1 MTVSIRT
8 FTKGTVIRLN
18 TKTKIAVIGGDKRF
32 ELLTDKFKTD
42 GYDVTGVFHENAD
55 ADFFGAVTDCEILI
69 LPLPAVSNGSHINVS
84 EPYLKHT
91 GADISQIPT
100 LYELLL
106 KLHKNQLILGGLLP
120 QWFMDKCQSAGL
132 QAIDYYTSERLEIL
146 TVLPT
151 VEGCIGIL
159 ISELKKTI
167 SGCNI
172 LITGYGKIG
181 KTLAKYLKFFGATV
195 SAAARKDSDLAWMEV
210 HGILPVKYDGL
221 PLAIKNMDAVVN
233 TVPAVIL
240 SKEILTASKPDCLF
254 IDLASK
260 PGGIEFAAAA
270 QLGRK
275 TIWALSLPGKIAP
288 ISAAGYLYQ
297 TILNFLENTYEVR
310 K

>member
-1 MTVSIRT
+1 VVSIREEDAM
-8 FTKGTVIRLN
+8 N
-18 TKTKIAVIGGDKRF
+18 MKTKIAVIGGDKRF
-32 ELLTDKFKTD
+32 ELLIEKFKAD

-55 ADFFGAVTDCEILI
+55 ADFFSAITDCDVLI

-84 EPYLKHT
+84 ESYLKRT

-120 QWFMDKCQSAGL
+120 QWFLEKCESAGL
-132 QAIDYYTSERLEIL
+132 KAIDYYTSERLEIL

-151 VEGCIGIL
+151 VEGCIGVL

-181 KTLAKYLKFFGATV
+181 KTLAQYLKFFGATV
-195 SAAARKDSDLAWMEV
+195 SAAARRDSDLAWMEV
-210 HGILPVKYDGL
+210 HGIRPVKYDDL
-221 PLAIKNMDAVVN
+221 SPAIKKMDAVVN

-240 SKEILTASKPDCLF
+240 TKEILAASKPDCLF

-260 PGGIEFAAAA
+260 PGGVDFAAAA

-275 TIWALSLPGKIAP
+275 TIWALSLPGKTAP

-297 TILNFLENTYEVR
+297 TVLEFLEPSCEVR